1 MLDTFI
7 YSVDAHHIMDA
18 VTIVLIAIG
27 LAMDAFAVSISKG
40 LAMKTPTLKAILV
53 IGLWFGGFQA
63 IMPIIGYCLGSSFYQ
78 YVSSYGYWIA
88 FALLMIIGLN
98 MIREALS
105 GDEEDVDASIG
116 PKTMLILA
124 VATSIDAFAVGVSLS
139 MENAEILVSAA
150 IIGVITMAIS
160 MAGVLLGNVIGDI
173 LNRKAGVIGGVILI
187 IIGIKIIVENSGVR

>member
-187 IIGIKIIVENSGVR
+187 IIGIKIIVENSGVL